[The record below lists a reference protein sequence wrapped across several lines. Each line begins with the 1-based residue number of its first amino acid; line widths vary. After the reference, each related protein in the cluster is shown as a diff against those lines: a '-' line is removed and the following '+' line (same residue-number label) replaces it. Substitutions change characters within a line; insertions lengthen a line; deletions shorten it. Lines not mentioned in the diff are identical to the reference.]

1 MDGKNRVV
9 GFAPE
14 QNSFERQS
22 SRYPRFARILPLFIL
37 LIFTWLFAACGPS
50 NTAGANDFT
59 EKTAAVQR
67 IASEYQASNNLAA
80 AQAGL
85 ANLDV
90 PNPNALLVLVAE
102 SAISAG
108 DNTNG
113 DALAK
118 LVLALG
124 LTSSS
129 VQRYAQNR
137 GLLPQQA
144 QLMPQPTAQPVAQ
157 IQPTATPLPENP
169 TPVLPADTATPVPDS
184 PTATPEPPTAT
195 PVTEP
200 QVRSQSA
207 VNVRG
212 GPGTNYPLVGALN
225 PGESVR
231 ISGKNPA
238 GDWWQITLAGG
249 VVGWVYGPLVETSG
263 NTGAVALAEIPAP
276 PAPVATPVPAVPAAD
291 TPAPPAPAPSGVDF
305 RLVGQRIWDVQ
316 ENGGFLAGDSVNCG
330 DKQELHVIVLDAA
343 GNRLDGVTVRGVYR
357 NEYHVTG
364 SKGPGLAQYD
374 VNVDGDDIVV
384 AKDTDGREVS
394 SDLAKGITAKPWL
407 IPHDLLIQGR
417 FCRDTASCDSFVQAN
432 GCYGHYSWTVTFQ
445 RTY

>member
-1 MDGKNRVV
+1 MDGTNCTAELR
-9 GFAPE
+9 P
-14 QNSFERQS
+14 QQSSFDRQS
-22 SRYPRFARILPLFIL
+22 SRYPYCARTLTLSIL
-37 LIFTWLFAACGPS
+37 LIFLWLLAACGPS
-50 NTAGANDFT
+50 NAGANASAFA
-59 EKTAAVQR
+59 EKTAAAQR
-67 IASEYQASNNLAA
+67 IALEYQASNNLAA

-102 SAISAG
+102 STISTG
-108 DNTNG
+108 DNTNA

-124 LTSSS
+124 LTSNN
-129 VQRYAQNR
+129 VERYAQSR
-137 GLLPQQA
+137 GLVSQQT
-144 QLMPQPTAQPVAQ
+144 QLIHQSTTQPVAQ
-157 IQPTATPLPENP
+157 AQPTATPLPENP
-169 TPVLPADTATPVPDS
+169 TPVPAADTATPEPDQ
-184 PTATPEPPTAT
+184 PTATSEPPTAT
-195 PVTEP
+195 PATEP

-231 ISGKNPA
+231 ITGKNPV
-238 GDWWQITLAGG
+238 GDWWQILLTNGAT
-249 VVGWVYGPLVETSG
+249 GWVYGSLVETSG
-263 NTGAVALAEIPAP
+263 NTSVVALAEIPAP
-276 PAPVATPVPAVPAAD
+276 PAATATPVPAAPTNTPV
-291 TPAPPAPAPSGVDF
+291 PAPPGVDF
-305 RLVGQRIWDVQ
+305 RLVGQRLWDVQ
-316 ENGGFLAGDSVNCG
+316 ENGGFLAGESVNCG

-357 NEYHVTG
+357 NEYQVTG

-384 AKDTDGREVS
+384 ARDADGRDVS
-394 SDLAKGITAKPWL
+394 SDLAKGLTAKPWL
-407 IPHDLLIQGR
+407 IPHDFLIQGR
-417 FCRDTASCDSFVQAN
+417 FCRDTATCDAFVAGN